1 MSALLHIGPDST
13 TLDFTDA
20 SAADATTPSVVAH
33 LPLGLTALQ
42 QQMRHA
48 PLPTAG
54 EVEACIAEVEDI
66 LMPRIAGWPR
76 TGLLR
81 SHDAEARHLAEAAAA
96 AGHPAQPLPLTLSI
110 DAVEEVFNRLADV
123 LGGMPAARLGIPERP
138 EFIAYLIV
146 LRELMHHAGFVS
158 LRVCA

>member
-20 SAADATTPSVVAH
+20 SADDATTPSVVAR

-81 SHDAEARHLAEAAAA
+81 THDAEARHLAEAAAA

>member
-1 MSALLHIGPDST
+1 MYALLHIGPDST

-20 SAADATTPSVVAH
+20 SAADATTPSVVAR

>member
-1 MSALLHIGPDST
+1 MSALLHIGPDSI
-13 TLDFTDA
+13 TLDFTGA
-20 SAADATTPSVVAH
+20 SAADAATPSVVAR

-66 LMPRIAGWPR
+66 LMPRIAAWPR

-81 SHDAEARHLAEAAAA
+81 THDAEARHLAEAAAA

>member
-1 MSALLHIGPDST
+1 MSALLHIGPDSI

-20 SAADATTPSVVAH
+20 SAADATTPSVVAR
-33 LPLGLTALQ
+33 LPLGLTVLQ

-66 LMPRIAGWPR
+66 LMPRIAAWPR

-81 SHDAEARHLAEAAAA
+81 THDAEARHLAEAAAA

>member
-20 SAADATTPSVVAH
+20 SAADATTPSVVAR

-66 LMPRIAGWPR
+66 LMPRIAAWPR

-96 AGHPAQPLPLTLSI
+96 AGHHAQPLPLTLSI

>member
-13 TLDFTDA
+13 TLDFTNA
-20 SAADATTPSVVAH
+20 SAADATTPSVVAR
-33 LPLGLTALQ
+33 LPLGLTVLQ

-66 LMPRIAGWPR
+66 LMPRIAAWPR

-81 SHDAEARHLAEAAAA
+81 THDAEARHLAEAAAA

>member
-20 SAADATTPSVVAH
+20 SAADATTPSVVAR

-66 LMPRIAGWPR
+66 LMPRIAAWPR
-76 TGLLR
+76 TVLLR
-81 SHDAEARHLAEAAAA
+81 THDAEARHLAEATAA

>member
-66 LMPRIAGWPR
+66 LMSRIAAWPR

-81 SHDAEARHLAEAAAA
+81 THDAEARHLAEAAAA

-123 LGGMPAARLGIPERP
+123 LGGMPASRLGIPERP

>member
-20 SAADATTPSVVAH
+20 SAADATTPSVVAR
-33 LPLGLTALQ
+33 LPLGLTVLQ

>member
-20 SAADATTPSVVAH
+20 SAADATTPSVVAR

-66 LMPRIAGWPR
+66 LMPCIAAWPR

-81 SHDAEARHLAEAAAA
+81 THDAEARHLAEAAAA

-110 DAVEEVFNRLADV
+110 DAVEEIFNRLADV

>member
-20 SAADATTPSVVAH
+20 SAVDATTPSVGAH

-66 LMPRIAGWPR
+66 LMPRIAAWPR

-81 SHDAEARHLAEAAAA
+81 THDAEARHLAEAAAA

>member
-13 TLDFTDA
+13 TLDFTNA
-20 SAADATTPSVVAH
+20 SAVDAAIPSVVAR

-66 LMPRIAGWPR
+66 LMPRIAAWPR
-76 TGLLR
+76 TELLR
-81 SHDAEARHLAEAAAA
+81 THDAEARHLAEAAAA

>member
-13 TLDFTDA
+13 TLDFTNA
-20 SAADATTPSVVAH
+20 SAADATTPSVVAR
-33 LPLGLTALQ
+33 LPLGLTVLQ

-66 LMPRIAGWPR
+66 LMPRIAAWPR

-96 AGHPAQPLPLTLSI
+96 AGHSAQPLPLTLSI

-123 LGGMPAARLGIPERP
+123 LGGMPAARLGIPGRP

>member
-13 TLDFTDA
+13 TLDFTNA
-20 SAADATTPSVVAH
+20 SAADATTPSVVAR

-66 LMPRIAGWPR
+66 LMPRIAAWPR

-81 SHDAEARHLAEAAAA
+81 THDTEARHLAEAAAA
-96 AGHPAQPLPLTLSI
+96 VGHPAQPLPIILSI